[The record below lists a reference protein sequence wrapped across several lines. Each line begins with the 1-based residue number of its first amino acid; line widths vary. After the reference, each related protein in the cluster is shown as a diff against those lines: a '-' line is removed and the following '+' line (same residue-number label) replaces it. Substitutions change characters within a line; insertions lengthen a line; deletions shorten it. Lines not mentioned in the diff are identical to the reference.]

1 MKGYEQHY
9 HRRTA
14 LYDDLAAHRRR
25 AGFYIVAGLV
35 LMAINLAGLIVWR
48 NDAWQTALGV
58 IGIVCGLATIGLSV
72 WQRRVLS

>member
-1 MKGYEQHY
+1 
-9 HRRTA
+9 
-14 LYDDLAAHRRR
+14 
-25 AGFYIVAGLV
+25 
-35 LMAINLAGLIVWR
+35 MAINLAGLIVWR